1 MFLQAG
7 YFDTGAMIKTIIA
20 FLIFETFHP
29 LPGDAE
35 RDIARRGREIDTE
48 GALYE
53 RARIEKKHSGGS
65 GAGRH
70 PAGGETLSGKETEA
84 EGKTHE
90 QAGAAETEKAAGA
103 VKRHQTLKPDHY
115 TQNLVFT

>member
-1 MFLQAG
+1 ME
-7 YFDTGAMIKTIIA
+7 TIIA

-53 RARIEKKHSGGS
+53 RARTEKEHSGGS
-65 GAGRH
+65 GAD
-70 PAGGETLSGKETEA
+70 ETGKDTEA
-84 EGKTHE
+84 ECT
-90 QAGAAETEKAAGA
+90 AGALCEDD
-103 VKRHQTLKPDHY
+103 Q
-115 TQNLVFT
+115 